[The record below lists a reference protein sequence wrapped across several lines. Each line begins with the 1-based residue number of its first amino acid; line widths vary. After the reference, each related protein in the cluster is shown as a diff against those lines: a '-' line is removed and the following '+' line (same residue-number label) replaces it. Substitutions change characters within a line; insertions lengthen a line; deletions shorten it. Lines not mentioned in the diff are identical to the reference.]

1 MILNLNGFYSIFK
14 KTRNSHSHLKCI
26 KKHKI
31 TYPHIIKTLGAYL
44 HTQTILLKCWTHSFT
59 NSISDSLPEF
69 HYWYEPWLA
78 HFKLSVEVSSDW
90 GETLSSFF
98 WTDIRE
104 QICLFDPYSFESK
117 IFMILKCI
125 FFFRNRYQKTKIK
138 TSKTWRRL
146 IKFGPWSWFSHGT
159 NRSWK
164 AVL

>member
-1 MILNLNGFYSIFK
+1 MASEVFKVGQINMKDPVPAYANNTFKMLNSFF
-14 KTRNSHSHLKCI
+14 
-26 KKHKI
+26 HKLYFWLI
-31 TYPHIIKTLGAYL
+31 ARIP
-44 HTQTILLKCWTHSFT
+44 LLVWTMT
-59 NSISDSLPEF
+59 
-69 HYWYEPWLA
+69 LA

-164 AVL
+164 TVL